1 MSLLSLESP
10 YRQKNISKTL
20 GSFLFLY
27 PYYHIFSMK
36 TNHGGVL
43 KVIQVHHTVGIYGIK
58 KTVQGLFHQVT
69 FHLAIK
75 MN

>member
-1 MSLLSLESP
+1 M
-10 YRQKNISKTL
+10 
-20 GSFLFLY
+20 
-27 PYYHIFSMK
+27 
-36 TNHGGVL
+36 

-75 MN
+75 MNQYSQMKDMKNKILSSVNSLKDEISNLQEIVIKISPK